1 VTLGSLSR
9 LREARANTLPTD
21 FMKDASDTSFVQ
33 RVCLPLLVRSQNQD
47 GGWGF
52 HPASESRVEPTCWA
66 LLAIS
71 SSSSLQGIQEE
82 NKARATRFL
91 CSAQL
96 PDGSW
101 PAMPEERTGC
111 WVTSLACWTLSFDKT
126 ANDATAAGLKWLC
139 DDWPQ
144 DSSLWSRFL
153 RRLSPGPRLSPH
165 NDAYR
170 GWGWTVGTSSWVE
183 PTSFALL
190 ALKSAP
196 AELLPAGARRRRRLA
211 EALLYDR
218 MCPGGGWNCGNPVIY
233 GVAGEPLVVPTV
245 WALLA
250 LRDSPQRTENLQSL
264 GWLQSEVEKIQG
276 PGSLALAR
284 ICLELYSRS
293 WPENGHPLRDFYA
306 KNEFLQN
313 IPVIAWVCLAL
324 ERTQG
329 WPGNPARKIPHDA

>member
-9 LREARANTLPTD
+9 LRETRANTLPTD

-33 RVCLPLLVRSQNQD
+33 RVCLPLLASSQNQD

-66 LLAIS
+66 LLALS
-71 SSSSLQGIQEE
+71 SSSSLQGIEE
-82 NKARATRFL
+82 IKALAIRFL
-91 CSAQL
+91 RSAQL
-96 PDGSW
+96 RDGSW
-101 PAMPEERTGC
+101 PAMRDERTGC

-126 ANDATAAGLKWLC
+126 ANDAIAAGLEWLSE
-139 DDWPQ
+139 DWPR

-153 RRLSPGPRLSPH
+153 RRLSPGPGLSPH
-165 NDAYR
+165 NNAYR

-196 AELLPAGARRRRRLA
+196 AGLLPAGAQRRRRLA

-218 MCPGGGWNCGNPVIY
+218 MCPGGGWNCGNPMIY
-233 GVAGEPLVVPTV
+233 GVAGEPLVIPTV

-250 LRDSPQRTENLQSL
+250 LRDTPQRTENTQSL
-264 GWLQSEVEKIQG
+264 SWLQSEVERIQG

-284 ICLELYSRS
+284 ICLEVYGCDR
-293 WPENGHPLRDFYA
+293 PERGAQLRDFYA

-313 IPVIAWVCLAL
+313 IPVVAWVCLAL
-324 ERTQG
+324 ERRQG
-329 WPGNPARKIPHDA
+329 WPGNPAQGILHDA

>member
-1 VTLGSLSR
+1 VTLGSLVWN
-9 LREARANTLPTD
+9 REARANTLPTD
-21 FMKDASDTSFVQ
+21 FMKDAADTSFVQ
-33 RVCLPLLVRSQNQD
+33 RVCLPLLLKSQNQD

-52 HPASESRVEPTCWA
+52 HPGSESRVEPTCWA
-66 LLAIS
+66 LLALSNS
-71 SSSSLQGIQEE
+71 SSSQATQEFSA
-82 NKARATRFL
+82 KAIRFL
-91 CSAQL
+91 RSAQL

-101 PAMPEERTGC
+101 PATPGERIGC
-111 WVTSLACWTLSFDKT
+111 WVTSLACWTLSLDKS

-139 DDWPQ
+139 EDWPR

-153 RRLSPGPRLSPH
+153 RKLLPGPSLAPH
-165 NDAYR
+165 NEAYR

-183 PTSFALL
+183 PTSLALL

-196 AELLPAGARRRRRLA
+196 AALLPVGAGRRRRLA

-218 MCPGGGWNCGNPVIY
+218 MCPGRGWNCGNPMIY
-233 GVAGEPLVVPTV
+233 GVAGEPLVIPTV

-250 LRDSPQRTENLQSL
+250 LRGNPQRSENAQSL
-264 GWLQSEVEKIQG
+264 SWLQNELDKIQG
-276 PGSLALAR
+276 PASLALAQ
-284 ICLELYSRS
+284 ICLELYGRNR
-293 WPENGHPLRDFYA
+293 PENGQHLRDFYG

-329 WPGNPARKIPHDA
+329 WPGNPAQGIPG